1 MSDRLL
7 AQLVLLGALPLT
19 LASAAEVWG
28 WPRCLGWLAEL
39 AKKTPPGQ
47 GERTHL
53 SFGVARG
60 EAQTRPD
67 HLQLQTTLTPTQR
80 A

>member
-28 WPRCLGWLAEL
+28 WPRCLGWLAAL
-39 AKKTPPGQ
+39 AKGCGYTYECFGK
-47 GERTHL
+47 HL
-53 SFGVARG
+53 AASSVCVRKDPALYSRNTRRRAFAAR
-60 EAQTRPD
+60 
-67 HLQLQTTLTPTQR
+67 
-80 A
+80 